1 MAKGPWSDSTDKRL
15 LLIIITLTAPGLP
28 KWDQVASF
36 MGDSYTAESV
46 RQHFQKIR
54 KESAVEFGTQGISG
68 PSTPRKSANKAGGAV
83 TTPSSKSTNG
93 KRKTDATH
101 HFNAEDGDEAS
112 PTKRRAI
119 KQELVCHQATVFKM
133 EKDGGGVVD
142 VDADDE

>member
-36 MGDSYTAESV
+36 MGDGYTAESV

-54 KESAVEFGTQGISG
+54 RESAAELGTQGTSG
-68 PSTPRKSANKAGGAV
+68 PSTPRKPANNAGGAV

-93 KRKTDATH
+93 ERKADATH
-101 HFNAEDGDEAS
+101 HFNAEDDDEAS
-112 PTKRRAI
+112 PTKKRAI
-119 KQELVCHQATVFKM
+119 KQELSCDRATVIKM
-133 EKDGGGVVD
+133 EKDGGGVVN